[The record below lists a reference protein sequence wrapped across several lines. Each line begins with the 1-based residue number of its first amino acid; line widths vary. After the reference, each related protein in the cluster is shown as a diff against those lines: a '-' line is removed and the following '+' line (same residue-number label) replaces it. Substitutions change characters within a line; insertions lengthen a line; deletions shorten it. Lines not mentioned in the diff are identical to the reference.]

1 MKRRLS
7 WGVVGVLD
15 EVPDMFMMIIMKR
28 RGEDFGVPQITFL
41 DALALYLSGGQYE
54 CTK

>member
-1 MKRRLS
+1 MS
-7 WGVVGVLD
+7 WGVVGV
-15 EVPDMFMMIIMKR
+15 VPDLFMMIIMKR
-28 RGEDFGVPQITFL
+28 RGEELGVPQITFL